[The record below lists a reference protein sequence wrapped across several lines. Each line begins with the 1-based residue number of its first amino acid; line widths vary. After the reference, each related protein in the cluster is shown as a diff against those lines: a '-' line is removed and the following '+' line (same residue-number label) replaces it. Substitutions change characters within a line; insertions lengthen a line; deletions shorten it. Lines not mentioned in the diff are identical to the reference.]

1 MKIYPKIVDTF
12 SLEAINRCPDVLF
25 NGVNSDIRKKIEFY
39 NEKGIFVG
47 GVSIMIEKFD
57 FFFTS
62 MFLTNIQIP
71 LSKYC
76 IYIEA
81 FEVSMKF
88 RHQGYGRLMIEYI
101 EKTIEKT
108 PVDFIILQPRDED
121 DDYGIS
127 KRFWEQMGY
136 NHVDNDYH
144 MTKELK

>member
-12 SLEAINRCPDVLF
+12 SLEAIYKCPEVLF
-25 NGVNSDIRKKIEFY
+25 NGVNSDKRKKIEFY
-39 NEKGIFVG
+39 NENGHFVG

-76 IYIEA
+76 MYIEA
-81 FEVSMKF
+81 FEVSIKLK
-88 RHQGYGRLMIEYI
+88 HQGYGRLMIECI
-101 EKTIEKT
+101 EKNLEKT
-108 PVDFIILQPRDED
+108 PVDYIILQHRDEE

-127 KRFWEQMGY
+127 KKFWEQMGY
-136 NHVDNDYH
+136 NHSDNEHY
-144 MTKELK
+144 MIKKLK